1 MLDAGVFANFPGF
14 VSIHSPYALADLQK
28 MLNAD
33 AMDFARM
40 YVMDNG
46 YIVVP
51 LKEGH
56 VWYDFVK

>member
-1 MLDAGVFANFPGF
+1 
-14 VSIHSPYALADLQK
+14 